1 MVRIFFSAKRGG
13 GREQSLLSPQPEKY
27 FFPSQF
33 LYPNTCIIHVNFP
46 SLKKSLARL
55 SSASLAN
62 FFERK
67 VSEEAQYVVELNR
80 NAFGSKE
87 WTAAHARLAEMQTLQ
102 LISSLTFGQVNE
114 WKDQLVDPEAA
125 EYTIRDASCPN
136 EYVQKLTEIHN
147 FT

>member
-1 MVRIFFSAKRGG
+1 
-13 GREQSLLSPQPEKY
+13 
-27 FFPSQF
+27 
-33 LYPNTCIIHVNFP
+33 
-46 SLKKSLARL
+46 
-55 SSASLAN
+55 
-62 FFERK
+62 